1 MVRTKKLKAGMDKA
15 AVNDFRASL
24 IWQKAHQFVLS
35 VYNYSDYF
43 PQKEASA
50 LTSQFRRA
58 AIAIALNTAEAL
70 RQSNDQK
77 AGSLKL
83 ARDSIEQCRYYLI
96 LAKDLGYGDHPEL
109 MPQLEEVS
117 RMLEQLIIPPSDL

>member
-1 MVRTKKLKAGMDKA
+1 MDKA
-15 AVNDFRASL
+15 AVNDFQASL

-43 PQKEASA
+43 PQKETCG
-50 LTSQFRRA
+50 LTSQFRLA
-58 AIAIALNTAEAL
+58 AIAIAMNSAEAL
-70 RQSNDQK
+70 RKSNDEK
-77 AGSLKL
+77 ARSLNT
-83 ARDSIEQCRYYLI
+83 ARGSIEQCRYYLI

-117 RMLEQLIIPPSDL
+117 RMLEQLSLGIPSSDL

>member
-1 MVRTKKLKAGMDKA
+1 MDKA
-15 AVNDFRASL
+15 VVNDFQASL

-43 PQKEASA
+43 PQKETCG

-58 AIAIALNTAEAL
+58 AVSIAINMAEAL
-70 RQSNDQK
+70 SKTNDEK
-77 AGSLKL
+77 TRSLKT
-83 ARDSIEQCRYYLI
+83 ARGSVEQCRYYLI

-117 RMLEQLIIPPSDL
+117 RMLEQLNQRIPSSDL